1 MLGRL
6 VRLTLSTLAKTP
18 EEVFARHQ
26 SEVSKVADRFNFMND
41 AMSFRLHRLW
51 KIELASMLGT
61 MYAGKPLRF
70 LDLCSGSGD
79 IACKVTDKM
88 RAELKELYLKQAPYS
103 VSMVDCNPDMIRVCK
118 ARMIAE
124 DYPFA
129 GIEEARAE
137 DLPFEKDTFDAV
149 LCSFGFRSIVDQ
161 SKALDE
167 VLRVLKPG
175 GRLLTLEFGKIENPI
190 LDFAFS
196 AYKRG
201 VIPVLG
207 EFYENN
213 YASYEYFAN
222 SLDSFQTAE
231 QWKTQLRQA
240 GFSLVT
246 HKDVMGGLV
255 MIHSGVKLLE

>member
-41 AMSFRLHRLW
+41 AMTFRMHRLW
-51 KIELASMLGT
+51 KIELADMLGT
-61 MYAGKPLRF
+61 MYAGKPLHF
-70 LDLCSGSGD
+70 LDLCAASGD
-79 IACKVTDKM
+79 VACKLTDKM
-88 RAELKELYLKQAPYS
+88 RAEMKEMYLKQAPFT

-129 GIEEARAE
+129 GITEARAE

-149 LCSFGFRSIVDQ
+149 VCSFGFRSIVDKA
-161 SKALDE
+161 KALDE
-167 VLRVLKPG
+167 AMRVLKPG
-175 GRLLTLEFGKIENPI
+175 GRLLTLEFGKVENPI
-190 LDFAFS
+190 LNFAYS
-196 AYKRG
+196 AYKRAI
-201 VIPVLG
+201 IPALG
-207 EFYENN
+207 QFYENN
-213 YASYEYFAN
+213 YDSYEFFAN
-222 SLDSFQTAE
+222 SIDSFYTAE
-231 QWKTQLRQA
+231 EWKTHLSQA

-246 HKDVMGGLV
+246 HKDLMGGIV
-255 MIHSGVKLLE
+255 MVHSGVKLLE